1 MAKVKKELIYKSDVR
16 HILLHNH
23 PEAAYYVD
31 RIRVVDA
38 KEVVR
43 AKWVAHSN
51 GSGTCQHCH
60 HHQLLTWD
68 YDNHM
73 HYCPH
78 CGAEMIGVESDGRM

>member
-1 MAKVKKELIYKSDVR
+1 MGEKELIYREDARRALLRNFPNATWCIEKVR
-16 HILLHNH
+16 AVKEL
-23 PEAAYYVD
+23 
-31 RIRVVDA
+31 

-43 AKWVAHSN
+43 AKWTVHAD

-60 HHQLLTWD
+60 HHQLLAWD

-73 HYCPH
+73 HYCPT